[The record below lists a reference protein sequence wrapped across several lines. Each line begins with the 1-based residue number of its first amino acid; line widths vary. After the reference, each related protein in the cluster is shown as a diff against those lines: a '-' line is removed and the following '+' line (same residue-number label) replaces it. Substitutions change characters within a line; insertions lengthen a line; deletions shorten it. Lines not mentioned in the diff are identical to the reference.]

1 MEKLIKN
8 GGKIWRAC
16 TVIGGVFMLI
26 SAILIVVNVILR
38 RFFNAPIFG
47 TTEMVQYL
55 GLAITAFAI
64 IENEWGE
71 GNIIMGLFVDMMS
84 RKPRY
89 ILNMIEHFIEGVVFV
104 VVDYLLLDSVLAQM
118 ARGNLTPEL
127 HFPKWIPTAFVL
139 VGFILLT
146 VVVFMKAILY
156 YLAVKKNV
164 EINFE
169 KIARIS

>member
-1 MEKLIKN
+1 MEKLIKT

-16 TVIGGVFMLI
+16 TFLGGFFMVI
-26 SAILIVVNVILR
+26 SALLIVANVILR

-47 TTEMVQYL
+47 STEMIQYL
-55 GLAITAFAI
+55 GLAITAFAV

-71 GNIIMGLFVDMMS
+71 GNIIMGLFVDMMP

-89 ILNMIEHFIEGVVFV
+89 VLNMIEHFIEGVVFC
-104 VVDYLLLDSVLAQM
+104 VVDYLLLDAVLSQM

-127 HFPKWIPTAFVL
+127 HMPKWIPTGVVL
-139 VGFILLT
+139 IGFIVLT
-146 VVVFMKAILY
+146 IVVFVKAILY
-156 YLAVKKNV
+156 YLAVKKGV

>member
-1 MEKLIKN
+1 MEKLIKT
-8 GGKIWRAC
+8 GGKIWRVC
-16 TVIGGVFMLI
+16 TIIGGIFMII

-47 TTEMVQYL
+47 STEMIQYL

-71 GNIIMGLFVDMMS
+71 GNIIMSLFVDMLP
-84 RKPRY
+84 RKSHY
-89 ILNMIEHFIEGVVFV
+89 VLNMVEHIIEGLVFC
-104 VVDYLLLDSVLAQM
+104 VVDYLLFDAVLSQM
-118 ARGNLTPEL
+118 ARGNLTSEL
-127 HFPKWIPTAFVL
+127 HMPKWIPTGVVL
-139 VGFILLT
+139 IGFIILT
-146 VVVFMKAILY
+146 IVVFLKAILY